1 MIEGLRSTPS
11 AFVQARLGAVLW
23 AAMAAPGNWP
33 RLRSAG
39 LLTAASVQDGT
50 LLAVDWVERFAQ
62 IPVLTK
68 ADIRQQP
75 GQFLASVTDIAYRGS
90 TSGSRGQAYEFFAG
104 SAWNQARI
112 QAREQGLA
120 WWGISPEVPILNLNS
135 RLMPGRLGDLALG
148 GPLSTEMLAGWVESL
163 RHTPTALRGYPSR
176 LCEVVSLLPKNL
188 PPVQA
193 VICTGEPLFDHQKQ
207 LLEAAFRA
215 PVVNEYGC
223 HESAA
228 FGMTCPEEGR
238 LHLDEHRCFYE
249 ILDQHLIT
257 TDLWNE
263 TMPLIRYQS
272 GDLVQPHGTPCPCG
286 RPGLTVEI
294 LGRMEDRVTTLNGLM
309 PTGKVPMPSLP
320 GISHYRIQRVAPK
333 QVLAWAM
340 VDSARQ
346 KGPSPTHPD
355 VDPSQAQDALNTWVQ
370 NTFGPSSV
378 AITWAESRLAEPT
391 SPVSWTDQQWQ
402 TVITQ
407 QSLGAWLQTGAMP
420 TGEAQPIAALL
431 KALVSPTVIGQPLP
445 WVMQTT
451 IADLADAPPL
461 ADPMLENLRL
471 RVLLLATSVLPTAEA
486 VDLYGQ
492 TLDRLQRMSHVLPAA
507 AWLDSLIPSLHL
519 PTEITAPAWANLIT
533 SRQHNFDNFGDVW
546 TLDPLNAHHLLA
558 AFDGVIHRHTPQK
571 RPPVAQALTPLLAVL
586 VGDLRQWAS
595 EFTLVHLL
603 HWIALVQGQT
613 PVGLTDSA
621 SIKSLD
627 TDHLSP
633 FAKAWLTWRQR
644 LIQGFPSWDQD
655 STLGH
660 SATLEDDWHILKNAA
675 PSDQQARLWIE
686 RGYGLRVQGQTLDPA
701 QWLPVLETYVPG
713 WLDPAQPPP
722 AGITPWLPIVQ
733 ALAQPFH
740 DQGQVDLAYRCL
752 QVAALAPRQPTAF
765 AALTQA
771 HNAKQA
777 VLVDLLPWQG
787 AEG

>member
-1 MIEGLRSTPS
+1 V
-11 AFVQARLGAVLW
+11 ADW
-23 AAMAAPGNWP
+23 A
-33 RLRSAG
+33 
-39 LLTAASVQDGT
+39 
-50 LLAVDWVERFAQ
+50 ERFSQ
-62 IPVLTK
+62 IPILTK
-68 ADIRQQP
+68 AEIRSQP
-75 GQFLASVTDIAYRGS
+75 GLFLASAAGITYRGS

-112 QAREQGLA
+112 QARERSLA
-120 WWGISPEVPILNLNS
+120 WWGISPAVPILNLHS

-148 GPLSTEMLAGWVESL
+148 GPLNPAMMAWLVDSL
-163 RHTPTALRGYPSR
+163 RHIPTALRGYPSR
-176 LCEVVSLLPKNL
+176 LCEVAAGLTESL
-188 PPVQA
+188 PPVRA
-193 VICTGEPLFDHQKQ
+193 VICTGEPLFEHQKR
-207 LLEAAFRA
+207 LLEASFRA

-228 FGMTCPEEGR
+228 FGMTCPEAGR

-249 ILDQHLIT
+249 ILDQHLIS

-272 GDLVQPHGTPCPCG
+272 GDLVQPYDTPCPCG

-309 PTGKVPMPSLP
+309 PTGKVPLPPLP
-320 GISHYRIQRVAPK
+320 GILHYRIQRVAPK

-340 VDSARQ
+340 VDSAHQ
-346 KGPSPTHPD
+346 KSPSPNHPD
-355 VDPSQAQDALNTWVQ
+355 VDPSQAQDALRSQAQDALKSWVQ
-370 NTFGPSSV
+370 STFGPSAV
-378 AITWAESRLAEPT
+378 AITWAEARLAEP
-391 SPVSWTDQQWQ
+391 PLPLPWTNQQWQ
-402 TVITQ
+402 AVITQ

-431 KALVSPTVIGQPLP
+431 KALGSPTAIGQPLP

-461 ADPMLENLRL
+461 ADPMLEILRL

-533 SRQHNFDNFGDVW
+533 SRQHNFDNFGNVW

-558 AFDGVIHRHTPQK
+558 AFDGVIQRQTPQQ
-571 RPPVAQALTPLLAVL
+571 RSPVAQALTPLLAVL

-595 EFTLVHLL
+595 EFTLAHLL
-603 HWIALVQGQT
+603 HGIALVQGQM
-613 PVGLTDSA
+613 PLGLTDSA
-621 SIKSLD
+621 STQSLD

-644 LIQGFPSWDQD
+644 LIQGFPALKQD
-655 STLGH
+655 ATLEQG
-660 SATLEDDWHILKNAA
+660 STLEDDWHILKNVT
-675 PSDQQARLWIE
+675 PPDQQARLWIE
-686 RGYGLRVQGQTLDPA
+686 RGYGLRVQGQALDPA
-701 QWLPVLETYVPG
+701 QWLPILDTYVPG

-733 ALAQPFH
+733 ALAQPLH

-752 QVAALAPRQPTAF
+752 QMAALAPRQPTAF

-777 VLVDLLPWQG
+777 VLMDLLPWQG